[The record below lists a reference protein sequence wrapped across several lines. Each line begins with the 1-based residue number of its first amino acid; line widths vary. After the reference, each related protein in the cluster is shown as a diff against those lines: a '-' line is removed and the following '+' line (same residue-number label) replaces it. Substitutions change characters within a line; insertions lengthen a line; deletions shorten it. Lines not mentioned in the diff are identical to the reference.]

1 MSTNFISSNG
11 SDETRNMHTK
21 TNNIEI
27 MMGRETDKI
36 IDKLFKSLLQNY
48 QKDLEESMRGSNFVF
63 NSVDLLSKK
72 SENKSKRNRII
83 IYRFS
88 RMAEK

>member
-1 MSTNFISSNG
+1 MSTNFISSNS
-11 SDETRNMHTK
+11 SDETRNVHTK

-27 MMGRETDKI
+27 MMGSETDKI

-48 QKDLEESMRGSNFVF
+48 QKDLEESMRGNNFVF

-72 SENKSKRNRII
+72 SKNKSKRNRII

-88 RMAEK
+88 RMVKK